1 MRPQAPRGILHQVL
15 HVRQHFERRKDEAA
29 RRTVGDRGQDIVFEH
44 VAAELFVPRTVR
56 IAPLDGERVLV
67 SAGLEA
73 GKRIVTQ
80 AAELL
85 DHVR

>member
-1 MRPQAPRGILHQVL
+1 MVRTEAERPGIAIPRSAL
-15 HVRQHFERRKDEAA
+15 VRAA
-29 RRTVGDRGQDIVFEH
+29 NGQDIVFEH
-44 VAAELFVPRTVR
+44 AAAELFVPRTVR